1 MRMLSITR
9 DLKKNSVIIGDDIT
23 VRVVA
28 ISGGQVKLAI
38 EAPKEC
44 KILRSELLEK
54 QEKSA

>member
-1 MRMLSITR
+1 MLSITR
-9 DLKKNSVIIGDDIT
+9 DLRKNTINIGDDIV

-38 EAPKEC
+38 EAPSEI

-54 QEKSA
+54 ADEPS

>member
-1 MRMLSITR
+1 MLSITR

-38 EAPKEC
+38 EAPKEY

>member
-1 MRMLSITR
+1 MLSITR

-28 ISGGQVKLAI
+28 ISGSQVKLAI

>member
-38 EAPKEC
+38 EAPKEY